1 MLLIRAPSDL
11 GWIEIAGMGAVMIV
25 FAALVLVLAA
35 RVFHA
40 GVIDQLSLASWR
52 RKKA

>member
-1 MLLIRAPSDL
+1 MVA
-11 GWIEIAGMGAVMIV
+11 
-25 FAALVLVLAA
+25 FAALVLMLAA

-40 GVIDQLSLASWR
+40 GVVDQLSLASWR